1 MFDFKTGEILLIDK
15 PYTWTSFDAVRLIKT
30 TLRKQFNEKIK
41 VGHAGTLDPLATGL
55 LIVLTGQKTK
65 EMESIQAQQKEYTG
79 TFVLGATTES
89 YDREKEVNAT
99 FPIEH
104 ITEKLIFD
112 AASSF
117 IGDIMQVPPNHSAIK
132 IDGKRAYEYARQG
145 EDVDI
150 KTRPVT
156 IYSFVITRVEMPE
169 VDFRIEC
176 SKGTYIR
183 SIARDFGLSLRSGA
197 YLSSLC
203 RTRIGEYKL
212 EDAMHPKDFVRLLES
227 MNAEGLLK

>member
-79 TFVLGATTES
+79 TFILGATTES
-89 YDREKEVNAT
+89 YDREKEVNAEFAT
-99 FPIEH
+99 DH
-104 ITEKLIFD
+104 ITIDSIRE
-112 AASSF
+112 AAESF
-117 IGDIMQVPPNHSAIK
+117 VGDIMQVPPNHSAVK

-145 EDVDI
+145 EDIEI

-156 IYSFVITRVEMPE
+156 IYSFEITRIEMPE

-183 SIARDFGLSLRSGA
+183 SLARDFGLSLHSGA

-203 RTRIGEYKL
+203 RTRIGEYNL
-212 EDAMHPKDFVRLLES
+212 ADAMHPKEFSRLLENLS
-227 MNAEGLLK
+227 AEGLLK